1 MGAATRQIGVEDNT
15 VSPDE
20 GRMPTPVRL
29 AFVALLAVVAV
40 DALHEILG
48 LAGSGYS
55 NWLDSYFYD
64 IVATGA
70 GILMVVHG
78 LRSKNDSGW
87 VFLGLGTFSWVV
99 GDVLSDLKVGM
110 GNGVS
115 VSDAFWLAW
124 YPLAAAGLVMF
135 VHDRF
140 QQFDFARWID
150 GIALALVVATPG
162 VALVLQPSIDASH
175 VSPLANVVDV
185 AYPAG
190 DILLLG
196 ATIGVIALA
205 GWRPGR
211 SWYLLCVGLS
221 VWIIADSLYSVQRAN
236 GTYVAGVYD
245 YLWPAGLLV
254 MAFAAWQARDVQP
267 PPELYGW
274 KAVILPIVCQ
284 LFALAT
290 QVWGF
295 VAVLGESERIMG
307 IAVLTVVVVQ
317 LFVGRP
323 RRREVSW
330 IGSEQEVGET
340 RVSRAVSGESPPR
353 EEPQAAPSTPAV

>member
-1 MGAATRQIGVEDNT
+1 MGAATRQIGVGGGT
-15 VSPDE
+15 VSPGD

-29 AFVALLAVVAV
+29 AFAALLGVVAA
-40 DALHEILG
+40 DALHEIFG

-64 IVATGA
+64 IAATGA

-78 LRSKNDSGW
+78 LRRGTDYGW

-140 QQFDFARWID
+140 QQFDFTRWID

-190 DILLLG
+190 DILLVG
-196 ATIGVIALA
+196 ATVGVIALA

-221 VWIIADSLYSVQRAN
+221 IWVIADSVYSVQRAK

-245 YLWPAGLLV
+245 YLWPAGLLLI
-254 MAFAAWQARDVQP
+254 AFAAWQGRDVEP
-267 PPELYGW
+267 PPALYGW
-274 KAVILPIVCQ
+274 KAVILPVVCQ

-290 QVWGF
+290 QVWGL

-317 LFVGRP
+317 LFAGRP
-323 RRREVSW
+323 RQREVSW
-330 IGSEQEVGET
+330 IGATPAVGET
-340 RVSRAVSGESPPR
+340 RVSPAVSGEGPPR
-353 EEPQAAPSTPAV
+353 EEPQAAPNTPAL